1 MATSDSPTLTLDQ
14 TVDAHGTEAG
24 TSPYS
29 MGIDLNFGTLG
40 AGDAVKNVT
49 LTYPAGLLADAT
61 INNDAC
67 LASSTP
73 STACQ
78 LASGTATLPGPKYVP
93 AYEDLVAPPNAGDA
107 AGLALLVDGTAP
119 ANEVAVA
126 DVTVVQPDAHLKIAF
141 KNLPAAS
148 VSTPP
153 ISDLNLSPTAHLG
166 PGSVNYLRLPSSCSP
181 ANVQLDVDYQGLT
194 APSTTQSS
202 QKPLSVTGC
211 SAQGY
216 SPNVTAKVNAFSNG
230 GAEIIA
236 SITQGAS
243 EAASKALEIDLP
255 SSLSPN
261 LLADAP
267 CVEGTPCQIG
277 TASAITPLAP
287 PIALAHGAVTLGG
300 TITAPTMT
308 VSFPAPYALS
318 FVGQVNLST
327 GAVTVTGIPDV
338 PITSLSLDITHT
350 SQGYAFN
357 TTCAPS
363 NIGVNFTGQG
373 GQSKT
378 VSAPI
383 VYSGCTQPAP
393 KPGPPTAT
401 GSLKGLGSKKPV
413 LNVSVT
419 HGSNAPDIKTVSLV
433 IGSGL
438 KFSKAALHKHCT
450 GHGKKRKCSGKVKAK
465 GLSISGASVKSV
477 KVTGGKLVLTLGA
490 PVGSSAIKVAG
501 PLLTES
507 KGLRKRVKKHKV
519 KTLSVVVKVTDANGT
534 RTTIPLKLKA

>member
-1 MATSDSPTLTLDQ
+1 LTYDLSFGSQSPAADSPASITT
-14 TVDAHGTEAG
+14 H
-24 TSPYS
+24 
-29 MGIDLNFGTLG
+29 F
-40 AGDAVKNVT
+40 
-49 LTYPAGLLADAT
+49 PAGLLADST
-61 INNDAC
+61 LTDAQNGGALC
-67 LASSTP
+67 LTNAANGAHAMDAS
-73 STACQ
+73 CKV
-78 LASGTATLPGPKYVP
+78 SGVGSTATLGPPVSAALP
-93 AYEDLVAPPNAGDA
+93 AAEYLVAPPSAADA
-107 AGLALLVDGTAP
+107 AGVLLTVNGTP
-119 ANEVAVA
+119 AAVA
-126 DVTVVQPDAHLKIAF
+126 DVTVRPSDGGLDVTFANVPG
-141 KNLPAAS
+141 PT
-148 VSTPP
+148 STPTP
-153 ISDLNLSPTAHLG
+153 QPQLEALHLLLSD
-166 PGSVNYLRLPSSCSP
+166 LRLPSNCS
-181 ANVQLDVDYQGLT
+181 AEQMTVDTVSENGDHEST
-194 APSTTQSS
+194 NAPFQA
-202 QKPLSVTGC
+202 TGC

-287 PIALAHGAVTLGG
+287 PIALAHGTVTLGG

-519 KTLSVVVKVTDANGT
+519 KTLSVVVKVTDAKGT